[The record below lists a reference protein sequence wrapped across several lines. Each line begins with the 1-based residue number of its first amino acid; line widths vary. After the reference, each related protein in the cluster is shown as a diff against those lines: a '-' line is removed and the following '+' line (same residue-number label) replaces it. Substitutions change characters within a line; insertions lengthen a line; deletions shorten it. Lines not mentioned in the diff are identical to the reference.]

1 MKMKIKNNYIDII
14 IIVLII
20 IASIFKIKVGI
31 DNDEGY
37 IISLGARFLQ
47 GDHLFKEVWD
57 LYQTC
62 TLPIVFFMNIYKFFT
77 GGLIGVAIFL
87 RTITTIIQISVA
99 ILYYYILKP
108 YYKNT
113 KWVCY
118 IIALITPRFSQNL
131 CYGFCGFTGILL
143 CIIIIFYI
151 SKNIDKISKAK
162 LVVFSILSAL
172 SLSEAVL
179 GYPTF
184 ALTFIPIS
192 IFLLSNINKNKNYFK
207 LFLYITVTCLLCATV
222 YILFVLQ
229 NVTFDEMLH
238 NFFYGMMSD
247 ESHNGGNMISSAI
260 RVITY
265 IRSDHIMVGYLNTI
279 FALILLLFINKI
291 KLFNIKINLL
301 LSLLFVSSLAFILM
315 NVTGLR
321 YSGPLGMNLRWLLFA
336 LASFTLYFK
345 YRADHEMF
353 WLFGI
358 VGIVMFFAVTLVTNL
373 GLAATS
379 SFLMI
384 TVLGAILLFGEEKN
398 ITPVIQNIILF
409 VFIFSLIM
417 TKGFTVRINGCGP
430 ANILEKREVIDFGVL
445 KDIYEYP
452 SNVKRDIEINQEFN
466 ERTTNDDLVLIMTN
480 EPIYNLFGDFKFTG
494 LTIVPDHVY
503 SERWVSYYRD
513 YDYGFPTKVFIDKA
527 LFTWDDLSQNNP
539 LIKYLINYMKPDSFY
554 ESNNF
559 YSFECVN

>member
-77 GGLIGVAIFL
+77 GGLIGIAIFL

-143 CIIIIFYI
+143 CIIIILYL
-151 SKNIDKISKAK
+151 SKNIDEISKAK
-162 LVVFSILSAL
+162 FVVLSILSGL

-192 IFLLSNINKNKNYFK
+192 IFLLSNINKNKNYLK
-207 LFLYITVTCLLCATV
+207 LFLYITVTCLLCATA
-222 YILFVLQ
+222 YILIVLK
-229 NVTFDEMLH
+229 NVTIDEMLH

-265 IRSDHIMVGYLNTI
+265 IRSDHIMVGYLNAI
-279 FALILLLFINKI
+279 FALILLLFVNKN
-291 KLFNIKINLL
+291 KLLNIKINLL

-398 ITPVIQNIILF
+398 IAPVIQNIILF

>member
-207 LFLYITVTCLLCATV
+207 LFLYITVTCLLCATA

>member
-131 CYGFCGFTGILL
+131 CYGFCGFTGIIL

-172 SLSEAVL
+172 SLSEALL

-207 LFLYITVTCLLCATV
+207 LFLYITVTCLLCATA

>member
-1 MKMKIKNNYIDII
+1 
-14 IIVLII
+14 
-20 IASIFKIKVGI
+20 
-31 DNDEGY
+31 
-37 IISLGARFLQ
+37 
-47 GDHLFKEVWD
+47 
-57 LYQTC
+57 
-62 TLPIVFFMNIYKFFT
+62 
-77 GGLIGVAIFL
+77 
-87 RTITTIIQISVA
+87 
-99 ILYYYILKP
+99 
-108 YYKNT
+108 
-113 KWVCY
+113 
-118 IIALITPRFSQNL
+118 
-131 CYGFCGFTGILL
+131 
-143 CIIIIFYI
+143 
-151 SKNIDKISKAK
+151 
-162 LVVFSILSAL
+162 
-172 SLSEAVL
+172 
-179 GYPTF
+179 
-184 ALTFIPIS
+184 
-192 IFLLSNINKNKNYFK
+192 
-207 LFLYITVTCLLCATV
+207 
-222 YILFVLQ
+222 
-229 NVTFDEMLH
+229 
-238 NFFYGMMSD
+238 
-247 ESHNGGNMISSAI
+247 
-260 RVITY
+260 
-265 IRSDHIMVGYLNTI
+265 
-279 FALILLLFINKI
+279 
-291 KLFNIKINLL
+291 
-301 LSLLFVSSLAFILM
+301 M

>member
-172 SLSEAVL
+172 SLSEALL

-207 LFLYITVTCLLCATV
+207 LFLYITVTCLLCATA

>member
-131 CYGFCGFTGILL
+131 CYGFCGFTGIIL

-172 SLSEAVL
+172 SLSEALL

>member
-143 CIIIIFYI
+143 CIIIIFYL
-151 SKNIDKISKAK
+151 SKNIDEISKAK
-162 LVVFSILSAL
+162 FVVLSILSGL

-192 IFLLSNINKNKNYFK
+192 IFLLSNINKNKNYLK
-207 LFLYITVTCLLCATV
+207 LFLYITVTCLLCATA
-222 YILFVLQ
+222 YILIVLK
-229 NVTFDEMLH
+229 NVTIDEMLH

-336 LASFTLYFK
+336 LASFMLYFK
-345 YRADHEMF
+345 YRADHELF

-384 TVLGAILLFGEEKN
+384 TVLGAILLFGEEKI

-417 TKGFTVRINGCGP
+417 TKGFTVRINGCAP

-445 KDIYEYP
+445 KGIYEYP

-494 LTIVPDHVY
+494 
-503 SERWVSYYRD
+503 
-513 YDYGFPTKVFIDKA
+513 
-527 LFTWDDLSQNNP
+527 
-539 LIKYLINYMKPDSFY
+539 
-554 ESNNF
+554 
-559 YSFECVN
+559 

>member
-192 IFLLSNINKNKNYFK
+192 IFLLSNIIKNKNYFK

>member
-192 IFLLSNINKNKNYFK
+192 IFLLSNIIKNKNYFK
-207 LFLYITVTCLLCATV
+207 LFLYITVTCLLCATA